1 MKKFLIA
8 VIVLFVIVVFGCQT
22 TKESNIT
29 EIKTDSSQLESDNT
43 FTGEAAY
50 VAISDFAILASEDS
64 LAFLSTEIPNDLAGG
79 FAKGGLV
86 KPVERQELEKVME
99 ELKLSMSGLT
109 DEDYALQAGKL
120 LGAKYLLFGSLS
132 KIGEQIKISCRLIET
147 ETSQIV
153 YTESSR
159 GMYSSLFDV
168 EDDLRGKVEL
178 FFHN

>member
-1 MKKFLIA
+1 MYKQLIPII
-8 VIVLFVIVVFGCQT
+8 IVLAVLFGCQT
-22 TKESNIT
+22 TTDVEK
-29 EIKTDSSQLESDNT
+29 KTSGDAEKTSEEVVK
-43 FTGEAAY
+43 FTGEPAY
-50 VAISDFAILASEDS
+50 VAISDFSILASDDA
-64 LAFLSTEIPNDLAGG
+64 LAFLATEIPNDLAGG

-132 KIGEQIKISCRLIET
+132 KIGEQVKINCRLIET

-159 GMYSSLFDV
+159 GMYSTLFDV
-168 EDDLRGKVEL
+168 EDELREKIEL
-178 FFHN
+178 YFHN

>member
-1 MKKFLIA
+1 MKKRKITFVFLS
-8 VIVLFVIVVFGCQT
+8 VLIIFACQT
-22 TKESNIT
+22 TNNSDLIDSEEDSGSVEST
-29 EIKTDSSQLESDNT
+29 ET

-50 VAISDFAILASEDS
+50 VAISDFSILASDDT

-79 FAKGGLV
+79 FSKGGLV

-132 KIGEQIKISCRLIET
+132 KVGEQIKISCRLIET

-159 GMYSSLFDV
+159 GMYTDLFDV
-168 EDDLRGKVEL
+168 EDDLKGKIEL
-178 FFHN
+178 FFHD

>member
-1 MKKFLIA
+1 MKTTRIALILLS
-8 VIVLFVIVVFGCQT
+8 IIIIFGCQT
-22 TKESNIT
+22 T
-29 EIKTDSSQLESDNT
+29 TDSDFDEIEVDSETIETAET
-43 FTGEAAY
+43 FTGESAY
-50 VAISDFAILASEDS
+50 VAISDFSILASDDT

-86 KPVERQELEKVME
+86 KPVERQELEKVMD

-109 DEDYALQAGKL
+109 DDDYALQAGKL
-120 LGAKYLLFGSLS
+120 LGAKYILSGSLS

-159 GMYSSLFDV
+159 GMYTDLFDV
-168 EDDLRGKVEL
+168 EDELKGKIESY
-178 FFHN
+178 FR

>member
-1 MKKFLIA
+1 MKKIKITVAFLSIL
-8 VIVLFVIVVFGCQT
+8 IVFACQT
-22 TKESNIT
+22 TKNSHLIIEENSGPVES
-29 EIKTDSSQLESDNT
+29 TDT

-50 VAISDFAILASEDS
+50 VAISDFSILASDDA

-86 KPVERQELEKVME
+86 KPVERQELEKVMK

-168 EDDLRGKVEL
+168 EDNLKGKIEL